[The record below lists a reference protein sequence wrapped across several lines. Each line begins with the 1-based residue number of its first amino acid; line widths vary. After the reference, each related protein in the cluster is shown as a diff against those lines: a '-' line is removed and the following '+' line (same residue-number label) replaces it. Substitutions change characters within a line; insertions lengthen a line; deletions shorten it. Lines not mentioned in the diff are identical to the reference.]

1 MLTQCWEIG
10 AKAVAFATIVFS
22 LAGGVVNE
30 ITPYLIE
37 AVGFWV
43 FIIFAIV
50 NFGMLVPIF
59 FFYIGGLNSFLPN
72 GSTDLA
78 QKLPTGISKILTCYL
93 LVGAI

>member
-1 MLTQCWEIG
+1 M
-10 AKAVAFATIVFS
+10 AFATIAFS

-37 AVGFWV
+37 AVDFWI

-59 FFYIGGLNSFLPN
+59 LFYIGELKHFPN
-72 GSTDLA
+72 DPSGAYLTSA
-78 QKLPTGISKILTCYL
+78 RNCQPTSGRP
-93 LVGAI
+93 